1 MAKGAGANDENPE
14 SAFLYQSADVGSGK
28 AISAA
33 SSCGTWRLI
42 PAFLAEKACPVRPRP
57 VRNLLTWTII
67 GSLFIAK
74 TVSSFGPGMVIHAAD
89 DAHAI
94 AQAEI
99 VRGSYAAELLDV
111 EGLRIVKYLPGNGEC
126 HRRRLSNAPWDC
138 GRRD

>member
-1 MAKGAGANDENPE
+1 MRDDESP
-14 SAFLYQSADVGSGK
+14 VGPCNVCRKASVPGK

-42 PAFLAEKACPVRPRP
+42 PRSSQKKRVSETARFGLAYMDHYR
-57 VRNLLTWTII
+57 
-67 GSLFIAK
+67 LFVYREDGQLI
-74 TVSSFGPGMVIHAAD
+74 GPGMVIHAAD

-111 EGLRIVKYLPGNGEC
+111 EGLRIVKYLPGNGEV
-126 HRRRLSNAPWDC
+126 SSEAAE
-138 GRRD
+138 